1 MDMRVDS
8 NIEHR
13 NDMAMA
19 EKRNMR
25 RRVMRGMFVDSR
37 FVDSRFVDF
46 VMSGWWT
53 VIGDF
58 RHQTTVH

>member
-1 MDMRVDS
+1 MDS

-13 NDMAMA
+13 NEMAMA

-37 FVDSRFVDF
+37 FVDF

-53 VIGDF
+53 VIGNF